1 MGVPQTL
8 VLDSLLFLIYITL
21 RLTCCYKIFA
31 DDTSL
36 FSIADDNNV
45 FLSKLNNDLIKIKQ
59 LTYQWKISFNPD
71 RTGSA
76 DEVILS

>member
-8 VLDSLLFLIYITL
+8 VLDSFLFLIYITL
-21 RLTCCYKIFA
+21 RRTCRHKIFA

-76 DEVILS
+76 DEVILF

>member
-45 FLSKLNNDLIKIKQ
+45 FLSKLNNDPIKIKQ

>member
-1 MGVPQTL
+1 M
-8 VLDSLLFLIYITL
+8 
-21 RLTCCYKIFA
+21 
-31 DDTSL
+31 
-36 FSIADDNNV
+36 

-76 DEVILS
+76 DEVILSGKTKDYLLCLTTYQKRLELYLDTRHMFNYHTNEKFGKAMNGIG